1 MLLSALASFLSL
13 SKIYFKPFSMG
24 LSFLAKYSTALKF
37 KHHVTEG
44 FQRSPQEKETGQE
57 RSRWYHQV
65 DFVER
70 KSSTPAWAVV
80 LHHSEF
86 KQINIKGTH
95 LALKW
100 DLSLEIVAVQHRPW
114 GLGHV
119 YYTHVILSQ
128 LRFFLFPIEWLRAAG
143 GKKREESWELQL
155 LSLARELISAW
166 ISSPWLTALVG
177 KLERTAL
184 KLDITLLCDFWSLVL
199 SHPMEKKEA
208 MCPLFKMPLS
218 HKNEK
223 GIITFTGV
231 FVLQSLFNLSSNFQT
246 GEKSEGIQRQNQWWN
261 CTSIPGEGG

>member
-37 KHHVTEG
+37 KHRVTEG

-128 LRFFLFPIEWLRAAG
+128 LRFFFVPHRVTKSCWRQKERGELRAAA
-143 GKKREESWELQL
+143 SV
-155 LSLARELISAW
+155 
-166 ISSPWLTALVG
+166 VG
-177 KLERTAL
+177 KG
-184 KLDITLLCDFWSLVL
+184 INFSLNIISL
-199 SHPMEKKEA
+199 IN
-208 MCPLFKMPLS
+208 CPSGKIG
-218 HKNEK
+218 KD
-223 GIITFTGV
+223 
-231 FVLQSLFNLSSNFQT
+231 
-246 GEKSEGIQRQNQWWN
+246 
-261 CTSIPGEGG
+261 CT